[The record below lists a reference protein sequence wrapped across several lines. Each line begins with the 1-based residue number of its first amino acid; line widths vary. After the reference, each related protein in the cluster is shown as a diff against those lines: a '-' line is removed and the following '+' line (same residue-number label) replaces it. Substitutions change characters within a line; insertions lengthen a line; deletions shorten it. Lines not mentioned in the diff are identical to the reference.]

1 MQRQVYFA
9 ASSLSTR
16 TMELASYFPKRV
28 FVRYR
33 AKVQLQ
39 TDVASVAIPECI
51 DEELIKEISA
61 TLFQS
66 ELYRSLYS
74 QCRSKREAAMITDQ
88 MVDELV
94 KTYRRIKQQQQN
106 PLIQQLN
113 SLL

>member
-1 MQRQVYFA
+1 
-9 ASSLSTR
+9 
-16 TMELASYFPKRV
+16 MELASYFPKRV

-39 TDVASVAIPECI
+39 TDAASMLIPECI
-51 DEELIKEISA
+51 DEELIKEIST

-66 ELYRSLYS
+66 EMYRSLYS
-74 QCRSKREAAMITDQ
+74 QCRSKQEAATITDQ

-94 KTYRRIKQQQQN
+94 RTYKQIKQQQQN